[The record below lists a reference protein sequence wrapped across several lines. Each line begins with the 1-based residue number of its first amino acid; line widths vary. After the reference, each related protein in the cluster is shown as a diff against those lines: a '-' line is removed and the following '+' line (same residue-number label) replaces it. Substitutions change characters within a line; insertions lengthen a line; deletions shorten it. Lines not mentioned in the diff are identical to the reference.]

1 MQLLRRFKDAI
12 VFRVA
17 CSELEGAISLMK
29 VSDNLS
35 FLAEVIVERAVTI
48 AYDQLVENMA
58 NRAVMR
64 VLCHGLWKVG
74 RS

>member
-29 VSDNLS
+29 VSDN
-35 FLAEVIVERAVTI
+35 
-48 AYDQLVENMA
+48 
-58 NRAVMR
+58 
-64 VLCHGLWKVG
+64 
-74 RS
+74 